1 MKILTLRNKVK
12 ESLFAVNN
20 AVIEF
25 ESLVK
30 ISNSNKELLSYGR
43 MDSFNE
49 FNTSVANVVDSQKK
63 LTDAKSKVLVDS
75 TNYDRE
81 LRKVIKNAK
90 NCLFVTVLC
99 CAVIFLNNS

>member
-25 ESLVK
+25 ESSVK

-81 LRKVIKNAK
+81 LRNVIKNAK
-90 NCLFVTVLC
+90 NCFLVVVSC
-99 CAVIFLNNS
+99 CTIIFLNNS